1 MRRHARSEGRGRK
14 AVVAAQNHHDP
25 GKGDE
30 KTRKEPPARANAV
43 EENGKKDRKRGP
55 EVVHH
60 ADLDRLRAPFGK
72 EDRQAE
78 AERAQVRGRQPN
90 EEIALVHAAE
100 VRHPNEKEEKGGGN
114 AVKHA
119 LPLREAEAFG
129 DAAHEADRHAPADGC
144 KESDQG

>member
-60 ADLDRLRAPFGK
+60 ADLDRLRAPSEK
-72 EDRQAE
+72 KIARQKQSE
-78 AERAQVRGRQPN
+78 
-90 EEIALVHAAE
+90 L
-100 VRHPNEKEEKGGGN
+100 KF
-114 AVKHA
+114 AVGSPMK
-119 LPLREAEAFG
+119 R
-129 DAAHEADRHAPADGC
+129 
-144 KESDQG
+144 